1 MIYFIY
7 TLLAAGVITFSV
19 KLSFYV
25 DELDKKTNI
34 SGAFLGGV
42 ILAAITSLPEL
53 FTSISSTI
61 FIKEANLV
69 EGNILGSNMF
79 NLTIYGCLVLFGI
92 GTFKNVKIT
101 SSHRNTLKLL
111 LVIYGILFVANS
123 IGRDFTF
130 FGVSFFSIAILILY
144 LKGAKTMSIDEGSED
159 EEQWSSDLAV
169 KQIMIRFIILTIAL
183 IICSICITIAT
194 DIIANKLNLEVT
206 LAGALLLGVATSLPE
221 LTTSIALVKKRNFDA
236 MTGNLFGSNLFNCG
250 ILFLAD
256 IMYIKGSVYQP
267 SKQGYLLIV
276 FGFICTI
283 VTYGMLKFKSE
294 SGKTAEGIKNS
305 SLPYALASMT
315 IVLSYVT
322 YVMVSINGY

>member
-7 TLLAAGVITFSV
+7 ILLAAGVIISSV

-61 FIKEANLV
+61 FLKEANLV
-69 EGNILGSNMF
+69 EGNILGSNIF

-92 GTFKNVKIT
+92 RTFKGAKIT

-111 LVIYGILFVANS
+111 LVIYVILFVANS
-123 IGRDFTF
+123 IGRDYTF

-144 LKGAKTMSIDEGSED
+144 LKGAKAMSIDERSEED
-159 EEQWSSDLAV
+159 GQSSSDLTV
-169 KQIMIRFIILTIAL
+169 KQIIIRFIVLAITL
-183 IICSICITIAT
+183 IICSIYITMAT
-194 DIIANKLNLEVT
+194 YIIANKLKLEAT
-206 LAGALLLGVATSLPE
+206 LAGALLLGVTTSLPE
-221 LTTSIALVKKRNFDA
+221 LTSSIVLVKRKNFNA

-276 FGFICTI
+276 FGFVCTI
-283 VTYGMLKFKSE
+283 VTYGMLKLKSE
-294 SGKTAEGIKNS
+294 SGKTVGVIKNS

-322 YVMVSINGY
+322 YMIVSINGY